1 MTPEESIA
9 LIKANLQEVLNGE
22 IIDDVIL
29 NQKRHLKVYW
39 GSATTGKCF
48 RLFGGSLTR
57 DNLLSI

>member
-39 GSATTGKCF
+39 GTATTGNTYPF
-48 RLFGGSLTR
+48 DTPGYGFQTT
-57 DNLLSI
+57 

>member
-39 GSATTGKCF
+39 GSATTGKCSF
-48 RLFGGSLTR
+48 FFLVAL
-57 DNLLSI
+57 